1 MQSPCLNIEL
11 KEKFKL
17 NKGITDFL
25 ERVADKSQRWGE
37 TVASPIRKTDMAKET
52 GKNPRTIT
60 RYINQLEEL
69 GLIKTET
76 KRGMNGGTLV
86 VFNTDMLNF
95 EPKENPITS
104 DTKQAKEIREQVFPK
119 APTKVPKRRYRT
131 KAEIAEARIL
141 SEKLKKREDILNDKI
156 EFNVV
161 TRSFF
166 DSFDEPEAYFKGYLI
181 SRMYNAYV
189 TIIPYEKYNRL
200 KNLDEKKAKQ
210 QLRAYESS
218 YNYDVLPRRFVGTP
232 QYKKFVELA
241 KYCEENNINPLV
253 YLTVQFD
260 RTEFL
265 ISVGKARVGATPYVN
280 TLLCAEAKEAYTN
293 RKLFYRMLQNQYGLY
308 TSINSEATYYGAT
321 YPIISGL
328 LNAYNMPQKDLS
340 QLDTAICDL
349 EYKKDIDKKAG
360 TLYSY
365 YTATLKSLGESDVSS
380 EAKESIANF
389 LKEQVANFSSKR
401 GLTSTQYAL
410 AFPIQINSA
419 RSLLMNE
426 EDEELLYLLLGNQSR
441 LSNVTNDEAEMFIKQ
456 GRKLSMSWWGSQ
468 NFSRTMFML
477 ADYYGFKTN
486 ISKLGMY
493 IKEFGEEKIPLDSVG
508 MLDVNRIYDV
518 LMTEQEILEI
528 DKNNWENQ
536 KDMRDDK

>member
-11 KEKFKL
+11 KEKLKL
-17 NKGITDFL
+17 SKGITEFL
-25 ERVADKSQRWGE
+25 EVVADKSQQWGE

-86 VFNTDMLNF
+86 VFNTEMLNF

-119 APTKVPKRRYRT
+119 APVKVPKRRYRT

-141 SEKLKKREDILNDKI
+141 SEKLKKHDDLLNDKI
-156 EFNVV
+156 EFNVI
-161 TRSFF
+161 TRDFF
-166 DSFDEPEAYFKGYLI
+166 DNFDEPELYFKGYLI

-189 TIIPYEKYNRL
+189 TIVPYEKHNRL
-200 KNLDEKKAKQ
+200 KNLDDKKSKQ

-241 KYCEENNINPLV
+241 RYCDENGVNPLV

-265 ISVGKARVGATPYVN
+265 TSVGKARIGATPYVN
-280 TLLCAEAKEAYTN
+280 ALLCSEAKDAYLN
-293 RKLFYRMLQNQYGLY
+293 RKNFYRTLQKQYGMY
-308 TSINSEATYYGAT
+308 TSISSEATYYGAT

-328 LNAYNMPQKDLS
+328 FNAYSMPPKDLS
-340 QLDTAICDL
+340 QLDMTISDL
-349 EYKKDIDKKAG
+349 EFKKDIDKKAG

-365 YTATLKSLGESDVSS
+365 YTTTLTALEESKVSK
-380 EAKESIANF
+380 EAKEAIKNF

-401 GLTSTQYAL
+401 GLTTTQYAL

-419 RSLLMNE
+419 KSLLMNE
-426 EDEELLYLLLGNQSR
+426 GDDELLYLLVGNQAR

-456 GRKLSMSWWGSQ
+456 GQKLCMSWWGSQ

-486 ISKLGMY
+486 ISKLGTY
-493 IKEFGEEKIPLDSVG
+493 IKEFGEEKIPLDSLG

-518 LMTEQEILEI
+518 LMTKQEVIDT
-528 DKNNWENQ
+528 DKNNWESQ
-536 KDMRDDK
+536 KAMRNYN